1 MWRSWDRPRVGSIY
15 RLPDDL
21 SLQRGITYTIMPDGK
36 SLRVPAMNRLVVR
49 SQAESHTEDEGRGI
63 VQALQ
68 NLIAGK
74 KPLKGQAR
82 FNRRGVMQRGLA
94 GFPPQPAVMD
104 PAEHMLRPVQVGGGG
119 GGVEM

>member
-1 MWRSWDRPRVGSIY
+1 MVGYFTRMLDDRSLV
-15 RLPDDL
+15 
-21 SLQRGITYTIMPDGK
+21 RGVTYTIMPDGK

-49 SQAESHTEDEGRGI
+49 SQAESHTEDEGRSI

-82 FNRRGVMQRGLA
+82 FNRHGVVQRGLA
-94 GFPPQPAVMD
+94 GFHPQPAVAD
-104 PAEHMLRPVQVGGGG
+104 PAEHMLRPVQIGGGG
-119 GGVEM
+119 LEEM

>member
-1 MWRSWDRPRVGSIY
+1 MGSIY

-49 SQAESHTEDEGRGI
+49 SQAESHTEDEGRSI

-82 FNRRGVMQRGLA
+82 FNRHGVVQHGLA
-94 GFPPQPAVMD
+94 GFHPQPAVAD
-104 PAEHMLRPVQVGGGG
+104 PAEHMLRPVGGGG
-119 GGVEM
+119 LEEM

>member
-49 SQAESHTEDEGRGI
+49 SQAESHTEDEGRSI

-68 NLIAGK
+68 NIIAGK

-82 FNRRGVMQRGLA
+82 FNRHGVVQHGLA
-94 GFPPQPAVMD
+94 GFHPQPAVAD
-104 PAEHMLRPVQVGGGG
+104 PAEHMLRPVQIGGGG
-119 GGVEM
+119 LEEM